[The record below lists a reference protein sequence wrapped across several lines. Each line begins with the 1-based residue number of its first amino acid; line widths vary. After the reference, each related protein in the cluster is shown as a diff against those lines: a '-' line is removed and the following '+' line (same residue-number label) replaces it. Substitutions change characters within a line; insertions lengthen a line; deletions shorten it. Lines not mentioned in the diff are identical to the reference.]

1 MKNNLANLKWML
13 THPWKPLSASSAWC
27 SCLRNSCGSWRD
39 GLRFPC
45 MEFGKM
51 HFWNTPHGKPWCCI
65 THQHPE
71 KQLACSNLLAIHRV
85 YIAMQITCHINH
97 WSQKP
102 KLFDA
107 VCTGNEFVDSH
118 SRDCIHTCNGHSSS
132 PLHSSQRSARI
143 FRASA
148 AAYGSPTSCVAYT
161 YEGLW
166 CTFQKNEPILLMSTS
181 TWQKVCDDSCIH
193 YLKISQKT
201 FILSIPS
208 MYRSHPCLLP
218 VPIIGTVQI

>member
-51 HFWNTPHGKPWCCI
+51 YFWNTPHGKPWCCI

-107 VCTGNEFVDSH
+107 VCTGNEFVDSC

-166 CTFQKNEPILLMSTS
+166 CTFQKKRAYSLDVN
-181 TWQKVCDDSCIH
+181 IH
-193 YLKISQKT
+193 LAKGLWWFLYTLSQNISKDFHT
-201 FILSIPS
+201 FHSID
-208 MYRSHPCLLP
+208 
-218 VPIIGTVQI
+218 V